1 MTTGKTFY
9 VYTHNDPRNGAIM
22 YVGIGQYDRAWSTR
36 RNQRKERHVLW
47 LEELYSIGFTLADI
61 VKIQVNGLTKKE
73 ALDCESAMIMGDPP
87 QFNELGNPNHW
98 QRGRKYDKE
107 TAEFAKSLHDMG
119 YGYIR
124 IANLMGGS
132 NKQHMKIKRMIE
144 NVK

>member
-1 MTTGKTFY
+1 MTNKTFY
-9 VYTHNDPRNGAIM
+9 VYTHNDPRNKATM

-47 LEELYSIGFTLADI
+47 LEELYSLGFTLADI
-61 VKIQVNGLTKKE
+61 VQIEVNRLTKEE
-73 ALDCESAMIMGDPP
+73 ALECEAAMIMEDPP
-87 QFNELGNPNHW
+87 EFNELGNPNHW

-124 IANLMGGS
+124 IATLMGGN